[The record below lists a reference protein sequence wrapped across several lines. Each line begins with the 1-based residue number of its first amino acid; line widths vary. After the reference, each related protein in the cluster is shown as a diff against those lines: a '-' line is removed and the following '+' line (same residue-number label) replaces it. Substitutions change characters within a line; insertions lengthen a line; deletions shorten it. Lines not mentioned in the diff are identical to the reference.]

1 MNSGEDY
8 RVISNVNLYIY
19 IYMQKKISL
28 FIFLKYFPSGESLG
42 ILTFAG
48 TQIKFLL
55 LCIFSVRFHAGQ
67 IISTAVE
74 HQ

>member
-1 MNSGEDY
+1 MNGGEDC
-8 RVISNVNLYIY
+8 RVISNVNFYIY
-19 IYMQKKISL
+19 IYMCKNI
-28 FIFLKYFPSGESLG
+28 FIYFLKCFLSGESLG
-42 ILTFAG
+42 ILTFTG

-67 IISTAVE
+67 IISTAAE